1 MIRKPKHYKNKNE
14 SSLSR
19 IWVDVAILVLFI
31 FAFVVVC
38 INRHENMIEAL
49 PELVSINPFS
59 ALVLFTL
66 LHIVFLVIKFFIYNM
81 RKQIII
87 SKGNVIE
94 GKIIGTNE
102 VRVILNRGPGPVYDF
117 QYSVQLSDGKI
128 VKTGVYYEDFVK
140 ENYITKCTVY
150 EYKNHYYFTDYR

>member
-1 MIRKPKHYKNKNE
+1 
-14 SSLSR
+14 
-19 IWVDVAILVLFI
+19 
-31 FAFVVVC
+31 
-38 INRHENMIEAL
+38 
-49 PELVSINPFS
+49 
-59 ALVLFTL
+59 
-66 LHIVFLVIKFFIYNM
+66 M